1 LENYFEKSKKKYYL
15 YNMLFRPVRLLII
28 FGIAFTAGIIYEK
41 QKYKEI
47 CGEMGGVFNEAVCK
61 VQIQE

>member
-1 LENYFEKSKKKYYL
+1 
-15 YNMLFRPVRLLII
+15 MLFRPVRLLII
-28 FGIAFTAGIIYEK
+28 VGIAFTAGIIYEK

-47 CGEMGGVFNEAVCK
+47 CGEMGGIFNEAVCK